1 MNFPYIY
8 SVVEGFYSALM
19 QDIQPTPAAR
29 VDFGLD
35 GYGNTNPQEIYQA
48 YQQAIRSG
56 RVTREQL
63 QEALG
68 NGPALTELIGTQIHT
83 VWDSLEAD
91 SQTNG

>member
-1 MNFPYIY
+1 MNFSYITE
-8 SVVEGFYSALM
+8 VVEGFYSALM
-19 QDIQPTPAAR
+19 LDIQPTPAAR

-63 QEALG
+63 QAALG
-68 NGPALTELIGTQIHT
+68 NGPALTELIGTPIHT